1 MTFRAARLRG
11 RLALVTGASR
21 GIGRA
26 VALALAAEGARVQAL
41 ARSADALADL
51 ARTAAAGNGATG
63 NRTEVEASA
72 GEGSGDVHPVVCDLT
87 DDTSVWT
94 TLDELTE
101 AAGRPPDIVVN
112 SAGVFGIAPLAEE
125 TVKSFD
131 AQLAVNLRAPFL
143 VIRTLLPAMLERG
156 EGTIVNI
163 GSVAGRKAFPE
174 NGAYS
179 ASKFGLRGL
188 HEVLVEELRGSGVRA
203 TLVEPAATDTG
214 LWDPLEPDESP
225 GLPSREEMLTVG
237 DVAGAVIFAVTRP
250 HGVTLPSLRVERG

>member
-1 MTFRAARLRG
+1 MTLRAGRLRG

-51 ARTAAAGNGATG
+51 ARTAAAGGTDG
-63 NRTEVEASA
+63 DPHGSDA
-72 GEGSGDVHPVVCDLT
+72 GGGIDPVVCDLT

-101 AAGRPPDIVVN
+101 AVGRPPDIVVN

-225 GLPSREEMLTVG
+225 GLPSREEMLTVD
-237 DVAGAVIFAVTRP
+237 DVAQAVLFAVTRP
-250 HGVTLPSLRVERG
+250 PGVTLPSLRVERG

>member
-1 MTFRAARLRG
+1 MRLRG

-26 VALALAAEGARVQAL
+26 VALALAAEGARVYAL

-51 ARTAAAGNGATG
+51 ARTAAAGNRATG
-63 NRTEVEASA
+63 DRTEVEASD
-72 GEGSGDVHPVVCDLT
+72 GGRGGDIHPVVCDLT

-94 TLDELTE
+94 TLDELME
-101 AAGRPPDIVVN
+101 GAGRPPDIVVN
-112 SAGVFGIAPLAEE
+112 SAGVFGIAPLTEE

-143 VIRTLLPAMLERG
+143 VIRTLLPAMLQRG
-156 EGTIVNI
+156 EGTIVNV
-163 GSVAGRKAFPE
+163 GSVAGRKVFPE

-203 TLVEPAATDTG
+203 TLVEPAATDTA
-214 LWDPLEPDESP
+214 LWDPLEPDENP
-225 GLPSREEMLTVG
+225 DLPSRDEMLTVD
-237 DVAGAVIFAVTRP
+237 DVAEAVLFAVTRP
-250 HGVTLPSLRVERG
+250 PGVTLPALRVERG

>member
-1 MTFRAARLRG
+1 MRLRG

-26 VALALAAEGARVQAL
+26 VALLLAAEGARVHAL

-51 ARTAAAGNGATG
+51 ARTAAATDGDSP
-63 NRTEVEASA
+63 ASEL
-72 GEGSGDVHPVVCDLT
+72 GGSIDPVVCDLT
-87 DDTSVWT
+87 DDTSVWS

-112 SAGVFGIAPLAEE
+112 AAGAFGIAPLTEE

-143 VIRTLLPAMLERG
+143 VIRTLLPAMIQRG

-214 LWDPLEPDESP
+214 LWDPLDPDENP
-225 GLPSREEMLTVG
+225 DLPDRDEMLAVD
-237 DVAGAVIFAVTRP
+237 DVAQAVLFAVTRP
-250 HGVTLPSLRVERG
+250 SGVTLPSLRVERG